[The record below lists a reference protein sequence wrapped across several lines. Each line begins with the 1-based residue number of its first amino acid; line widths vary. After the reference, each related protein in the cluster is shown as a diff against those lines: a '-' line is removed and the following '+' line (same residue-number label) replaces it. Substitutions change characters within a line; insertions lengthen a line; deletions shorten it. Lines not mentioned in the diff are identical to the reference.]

1 MATGEDR
8 SRQRGV
14 LMRNRHVTTEYVS
27 MSGRSDRAGKL
38 SPGKIRREEEWPDL
52 SDRAF
57 FLASELERIV
67 LSGSADK
74 VKELLSASEKA
85 GVISPAVMNSSFH
98 IALEGGDREKVD
110 LLLSYGADPLLPKRQ
125 SGGPVYPVHSA
136 ALSGNLD
143 LLELI
148 ISLGGDREAPDPEGD
163 TPFLLFLQSGRGGP
177 DEVRSLVRKG
187 VDIHARNKSGKG
199 ALHAYAA
206 SGRKNPDVDVLEFLL
221 QEGLDPNVTDDRGL
235 TPLHTAVCSFKGK
248 ELVDIA
254 EILLSYGADVNAGA
268 LCGQSVLFEAIKCDR
283 RELVSFL
290 VGNGADL
297 NGREGSPIS
306 PLHLAAR
313 EGREKIVEILVAKGA
328 DGNRKDRNGRTPLHY
343 AAFFDSP
350 EIMRLLLSER
360 STVPETEDSQGKT
373 FLYFVKSP
381 AVRKELSLL
390 LSERHR
396 RESLEN
402 IKEKEINVDWDLY
415 DR

>member
-1 MATGEDR
+1 MK
-8 SRQRGV
+8 
-14 LMRNRHVTTEYVS
+14 NRHVTTEYAS

-38 SPGKIRREEEWPDL
+38 FSGKIRREGEWPDL

-57 FLASELERIV
+57 FLASELKRIV

-85 GVISPAVMNSSFH
+85 GVISPEVMNSSFH

-148 ISLGGDREAPDPEGD
+148 ISSGGDREVPDPEGN
-163 TPFLLFLQSGRGGP
+163 TPFLLFLQSGKGGP

-187 VDIHARNKSGKG
+187 VDIHARNESGKG

-206 SGRKNPDVDVLEFLL
+206 SGRRNPDVLEFLL
-221 QEGLDPNVTDDRGL
+221 QEGLDPNATDDRGS
-235 TPLHTAVCSFKGK
+235 TPLHTAVCSFEGE

-268 LCGQSVLFEAIKCDR
+268 LYGQSVLFEAIKYDR

-290 VGNGADL
+290 TENGADL
-297 NGREGSPIS
+297 NGKEGSPIS

-313 EGREKIVEILVAKGA
+313 EGREKIAKILAAKGA
-328 DGNRKDRNGRTPLHY
+328 DANSRDRNGRTPLHY
-343 AAFFDSP
+343 AAFFDHP

-360 STVPETEDSQGKT
+360 SAVPETEDFQGRT
-373 FLYFVKSP
+373 FLYFVRDP
-381 AVRKELSLL
+381 AVKEELSLL
-390 LSERHR
+390 SSERRR

-402 IKEKEINVDWDLY
+402 IKEGRVNIDWDLY